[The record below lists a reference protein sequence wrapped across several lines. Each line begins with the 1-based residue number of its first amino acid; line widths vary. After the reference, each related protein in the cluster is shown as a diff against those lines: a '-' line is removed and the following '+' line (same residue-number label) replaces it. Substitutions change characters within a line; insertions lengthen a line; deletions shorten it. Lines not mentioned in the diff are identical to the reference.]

1 MKYSK
6 HALSRLQQRGVNKLM
21 VELVMLYGEEY
32 EQGSGQT
39 FNKLSKAAF
48 KHLELDLKVVINKI
62 EKLKKLYVVESENTI
77 VTSAYQ
83 SKHIHNH

>member
-39 FNKLSKAAF
+39 FNKLSKSAF
-48 KHLELDLKVVINKI
+48 HHLEFDLKGVMNKL
-62 EKLKKLYVVESENTI
+62 EKLKKLYVVESNNTI

-83 SKHIHNH
+83 TKHTHTH